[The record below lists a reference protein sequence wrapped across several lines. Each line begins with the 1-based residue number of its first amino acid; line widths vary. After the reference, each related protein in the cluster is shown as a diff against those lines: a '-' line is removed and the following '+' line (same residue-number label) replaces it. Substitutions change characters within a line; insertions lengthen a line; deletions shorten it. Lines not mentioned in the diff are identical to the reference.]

1 MVGEYG
7 KASKENQMNT
17 NIREVTKETH
27 EIITNAYQQ
36 ELDGNITAEQRREVV
51 ANALKEFGDQ
61 VFVARTA
68 GER

>member
-1 MVGEYG
+1 MDEKKGYV
-7 KASKENQMNT
+7 MNT

-61 VFVARTA
+61 VFYNKNVARTA
-68 GER
+68 GESR